1 VDEVAIG
8 EMEWVKYFIVCVRQ
22 IRSGMNI
29 KPSKPLPVLLQNA
42 SDADKAK
49 LERNQNYIHF
59 LARTESITVLADGE
73 QAPESATALVG
84 EMKVLIPMAGL
95 IDKDVEITRLS
106 KEIEKKQ
113 QEVGRIEGKLSNP
126 SFVERAPE
134 AVVAKEREKIA
145 EIQAALNNFEEQLE
159 RIKKM

>member
-1 VDEVAIG
+1 MD
-8 EMEWVKYFIVCVRQ
+8 
-22 IRSGMNI
+22 I

-42 SDADKAK
+42 SEKDQGR
-49 LERNQNYIHF
+49 LERNQHTINFI
-59 LARTESITVLADGE
+59 ARTESITVLAGE
-73 QAPESATALVG
+73 EEAPESATALVG
-84 EMKVLIPMAGL
+84 EMKLLIPMAGL
-95 IDKDVEITRLS
+95 IDKDVEIARLS

-113 QEVGRIEGKLSNP
+113 QDVARIEGKLSNP

-145 EIQAALNNFEEQLE
+145 EILAALKNFEEQLA